1 MGRQIGQHTGCSVSR
16 SGQPRS
22 ETVLLFSYFLFVKAA
37 FCSRCLWCDNLVFTF
52 IISLIYTY
60 FSHYSFQKLILICY
74 HCHAWK
80 TICIWYFLVNFTHPV
95 PYDFY
100 FCGVLQKCYILNSSV
115 IALSRLL
122 FSLLQPIG
130 CEHKKTLYSK
140 HGQHISTQLFFKTKI
155 CLPAS
160 NYILWIYCFLH
171 MASWW
176 KALLCHFAKSIV
188 MSAWS
193 NISGSETQLSPLSD
207 NGYKYEKFV
216 VSS

>member
-140 HGQHISTQLFFKTKI
+140 HGQQIST
-155 CLPAS
+155 
-160 NYILWIYCFLH
+160 
-171 MASWW
+171 
-176 KALLCHFAKSIV
+176 
-188 MSAWS
+188 
-193 NISGSETQLSPLSD
+193 
-207 NGYKYEKFV
+207 
-216 VSS
+216 